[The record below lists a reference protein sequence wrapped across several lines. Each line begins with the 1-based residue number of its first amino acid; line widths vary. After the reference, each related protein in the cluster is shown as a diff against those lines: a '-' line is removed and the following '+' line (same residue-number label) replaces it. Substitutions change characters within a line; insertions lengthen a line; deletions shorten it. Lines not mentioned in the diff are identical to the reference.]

1 MKTFKNYLQEK
12 ENKLNEGQESLK
24 DLLSDE
30 SAEIQKL
37 ASEIEKMLEP
47 QRNKIGVAYYD
58 KVMQNIAAIV
68 KLK

>member
-47 QRNKIGVAYYD
+47 QKYKIGVAYYD
-58 KVMQNIAAIV
+58 KVMQNIAAMI

>member
-1 MKTFKNYLQEK
+1 MKTFKTYLQEK

-58 KVMQNIAAIV
+58 KVMQNIAAMV

>member
-12 ENKLNEGQESLK
+12 ETKLNEGQESLK

-30 SAEIQKL
+30 SSEIQKL

-47 QRNKIGVAYYD
+47 QKYKIGVAYYD
-58 KVMQNIAAIV
+58 KVMQNIAAMV